1 MENSRLTYVTALSN
15 AIALLEIHA
24 KDGSVEDFDVA
35 ETIEKLTALKEQT
48 IKRNSADR
56 KPTKKQAEAKAVND
70 KVADAIRALLSNAE
84 SMTIAEMRE
93 AHDALAL
100 LTPQKV
106 TAVVG
111 AMIKSGEIV
120 RTVEKRVARFSLVR

>member
-1 MENSRLTYVTALSN
+1 MENSRLTYVEALSN
-15 AIALLEIHA
+15 ALSLLEA
-24 KDGSVEDFDVA
+24 NVGNGFDDFDVSA
-35 ETIEKLTALKEQT
+35 TIEKLTALRDQT

-70 KVADAIRALLSNAE
+70 KVADAIRTLLSNAE
-84 SMTIAEMRE
+84 SMTVAEMRE